1 MKRFL
6 TLFAVGG
13 LSYNA
18 IEIAWRGYSH
28 WSMFLLGGTCFH
40 MMGKIGKKVQP
51 YGKLPMAVAC
61 SGAVTAAEFV
71 SGYVLN
77 RKLKLNVWDYSDK
90 KGNIGGQVC
99 PLYSALWG
107 GLSLVAVPVYLKLS
121 RDTRR

>member
-6 TLFAVGG
+6 ALFTVGG

-18 IEIAWRGYSH
+18 IEIAWRGRSH

-40 MMGKIGKKVQP
+40 LMGKVGGKVRP
-51 YGKLPMAVAC
+51 YGILPMAVAC

-71 SGYVLN
+71 SGCILN
-77 RKLKLNVWDYSDK
+77 RKFKLGVWDYSDQR
-90 KGNIGGQVC
+90 GNIGGQVC
-99 PLYSALWG
+99 PLYSVLWG

-121 RDTRR
+121 QDRHR